1 MDHDKSTSCCCV
13 LDASTYVGFWI
24 LKKLLSRGYS
34 VHAAIRRNGESEI
47 EEMIREMETT
57 EERLVVYDVDVLD
70 YQSILVS
77 LKTCNVVFCC
87 LDSPEGYDV
96 SD

>member
-1 MDHDKSTSCCCV
+1 
-13 LDASTYVGFWI
+13 
-24 LKKLLSRGYS
+24 
-34 VHAAIRRNGESEI
+34 
-47 EEMIREMETT
+47 METT

-96 SD
+96 SDFINHHFSYLYVLFRF

>member
-1 MDHDKSTSCCCV
+1 MFGN
-13 LDASTYVGFWI
+13 L
-24 LKKLLSRGYS
+24 
-34 VHAAIRRNGESEI
+34 GESEI
-47 EEMIREMETT
+47 EKKIREMEAT

-77 LKTCNVVFCC
+77 LKTCYAVFCC

-96 SD
+96 SVLHQSSFIYVSWVLFEIEI